1 MLLPAAWIFCPWA
14 FACWYITAKLR
25 PQRSDELLAGHRPG
39 TTPKVA
45 RSQYITHDRLMLSLQ
60 RRRLSPNHGPMGI
73 HITELIIDRHRQC
86 PF

>member
-25 PQRSDELLAGHRPG
+25 PNAVMNSWQATDPAPPQKSP
-39 TTPKVA
+39 